1 MLICAAVTNAADRF
15 VTFKNG
21 EASFAIAK
29 GGQVLNIVC
38 DSEEDA
44 GVMMALQSHQADLK
58 AVTGVEPQLGQTLQE
73 QCIIIGSPKS
83 PLIRRLIK
91 SGKIEKKDI
100 EGKRE

>member
-1 MLICAAVTNAADRF
+1 MKKVFLTLMLICAAMTNAADRF

-44 GVMMALQSHQADLK
+44 GVL
-58 AVTGVEPQLGQTLQE
+58 
-73 QCIIIGSPKS
+73 
-83 PLIRRLIK
+83 
-91 SGKIEKKDI
+91 
-100 EGKRE
+100 